1 MEKMFEG
8 SNFIHNEIDEDLK
21 KHPDLKIHTRFPPE
35 PSGYLHLGHA
45 KAICIDFGTA
55 IKYNGLCNLRM
66 DDTNPVMEETE
77 YVESIKKDIEW
88 LGFKWYDRVYYASE
102 YFDQCYEY
110 AVGVIKRGNAYVCD
124 LSAEEIREYRGTL
137 TEPGKDSP
145 YRGRSVEEN
154 LNLFERMR
162 SGEFEDGDK
171 TLRAKIDMSSPNLNL
186 RDPVIYR
193 IMHVPHSKTG
203 DKWCIYPMYDYAHP
217 IQDAVEGITHSLC
230 DLDFEAHRPLYN
242 WVLENIGFNE
252 FPKQREF
259 ARLNVTYTVTS
270 KRKLRDIVKAG
281 LVSGWDDPRLPT
293 ISGLRRR
300 GYTPSSIRTF
310 IDKVG
315 VAKTYSVV
323 DVALLEH
330 CIRDELNKTTPRAMA
345 ILDPITVTITN
356 YPEGRTEYMETENNP
371 EDSEAGNRTVPF
383 TKRFYIER
391 EDFMIDP
398 PRKYFRL
405 SPGREVRL
413 KNAYFVTC
421 SGYDTDEAG
430 NVTGIRC
437 TYDPETRGGDS
448 PDGRKIKGTLHWVS
462 AEHAVD
468 AEIRLYDR
476 LFTNED
482 PLDIPEG
489 KTVMDMINPDSL
501 KVCKNAKLEP
511 MLGKASTGDRFQF
524 FRTGYF
530 IMDTDSSPGRP
541 VYNRTASLRDTWA
554 KISGKR

>member
-1 MEKMFEG
+1 
-8 SNFIHNEIDEDLK
+8 
-21 KHPDLKIHTRFPPE
+21 
-35 PSGYLHLGHA
+35 
-45 KAICIDFGTA
+45 
-55 IKYNGLCNLRM
+55 
-66 DDTNPVMEETE
+66 
-77 YVESIKKDIEW
+77 
-88 LGFKWYDRVYYASE
+88 
-102 YFDQCYEY
+102 
-110 AVGVIKRGNAYVCD
+110 
-124 LSAEEIREYRGTL
+124 
-137 TEPGKDSP
+137 
-145 YRGRSVEEN
+145 
-154 LNLFERMR
+154 
-162 SGEFEDGDK
+162 
-171 TLRAKIDMSSPNLNL
+171 
-186 RDPVIYR
+186 
-193 IMHVPHSKTG
+193 
-203 DKWCIYPMYDYAHP
+203 MYDYAHP